1 MKTATQQA
9 KTTDETVA
17 EYLAAQRISFTATLG
32 GETKRDSWTCDEW
45 RVTIARHDAPPA
57 FAPNAAGKKT
67 VELETRYYTGTGHRK
82 SAKPMPAHVKT
93 NPRSMAAEDWRR
105 QYLRPVAPSAA
116 SVLHSLLLDA
126 QGAEQPFDYWCSDFG
141 YDTDSRKALD
151 IYEACCT
158 IRRDLYKVLT
168 TEQRET
174 LHTMLEDY

>member
-9 KTTDETVA
+9 KTADETVA
-17 EYLAAQRISFTATLG
+17 DYLVAQRISFTATLV

-57 FAPNAAGKKT
+57 FAPNATGKKT
-67 VELETRYYTGTGHRK
+67 AELETRYYTGTGHRK
-82 SAKPMPAHVKT
+82 AIKGRKSADPHGRFS
-93 NPRSMAAEDWRR
+93 NDS
-105 QYLRPVAPSAA
+105 LRPVAPSAA
-116 SVLHSLLLDA
+116 SVLHSLLMDA
-126 QGAEQPFDYWCSDFG
+126 QGAEQPFDYWCSDYG

-151 IYEACCT
+151 VYEACCT